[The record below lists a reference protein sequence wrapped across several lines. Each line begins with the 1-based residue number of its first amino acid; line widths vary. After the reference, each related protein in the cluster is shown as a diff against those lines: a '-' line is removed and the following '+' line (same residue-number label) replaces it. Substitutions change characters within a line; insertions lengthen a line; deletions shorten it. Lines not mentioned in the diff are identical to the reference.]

1 MEKKILIKRILMS
14 LFGVLTGA
22 VSVAVFKIAAFGV
35 DPFQTFMAGLDA
47 LVPIK
52 FGTLYM
58 IANAVLFLFALI
70 FDRHYIGIATFIN
83 LFLLGYVTQFS
94 YDLLR
99 MIPLFAEPAL
109 WVRIICITVGIVVIC
124 FGSSFYITADLG
136 VSTYDA
142 VALIMANTWKWW
154 KFKYIRIITD
164 LVCVFIGCGLFLAA
178 GGKWTEITTIAGIG
192 TIITA
197 FFMGPLVDFFIVHCA
212 KPFLY
217 GKEKEEAE

>member
-1 MEKKILIKRILMS
+1 MS

-47 LVPIK
+47 LVPIQ

-58 IANAVLFLFALI
+58 IANAVLFIFALV

-83 LFLLGYVTQFS
+83 LFLLGYVVEFS
-94 YDLLR
+94 YDTLR
-99 MIPLFAEPAL
+99 TIPLFADPAL
-109 WVRIICITVGIVVIC
+109 WVRICCLVVGIVVIC
-124 FGSSFYITADLG
+124 FGSAFYITADLG

-142 VALIMANTWKWW
+142 VALIMANTWGWW

-164 LVCVFIGCGLFLAA
+164 LVCVLTGCSLYLLA
-178 GGKWTEITTIAGIG
+178 GGEWAMIPTIAGVG

-197 FFMGPLVDFFIVHCA
+197 FFMGPLIEFFNEKCA
-212 KPFLY
+212 RPFLY
-217 GKEKEEAE
+217 GMVRTDE

>member
-1 MEKKILIKRILMS
+1 MVKRILMS

-47 LVPIK
+47 LVPIQ

-58 IANAVLFLFALI
+58 IANAVLFIFALV

-83 LFLLGYVTQFS
+83 LFLLGYVVEFS
-94 YDLLR
+94 YDTLR
-99 MIPLFAEPAL
+99 TIPLFADPAL
-109 WVRIICITVGIVVIC
+109 WVRICCLVVGIVVIC
-124 FGSSFYITADLG
+124 FGSAFYITADLG

-142 VALIMANTWKWW
+142 VALIMANTWGWW

-164 LVCVFIGCGLFLAA
+164 LVCVLTGCSLYLLA
-178 GGKWTEITTIAGIG
+178 GGEWAMIPTIAGVG

-197 FFMGPLVDFFIVHCA
+197 FFMGPLIEFFNEKCA
-212 KPFLY
+212 RPFLY
-217 GKEKEEAE
+217 GKVRTDE